1 MNIWELQTKRQER
14 DYMLSDA
21 IQSCTPRD
29 FLSFPDDAATCQET
43 LGSSKSQ
50 LSMLYEV
57 ILELDTD
64 VEMIH

>member
-1 MNIWELQTKRQER
+1 
-14 DYMLSDA
+14 MLSDA